1 MAAKSSKPRPSYRVH
16 ASPKALPSM
25 HRPALPA
32 RRAPVFR
39 LLPARCLRGWAA
51 REGALAGARRAH
63 RAPAHAPS
71 AAHLACKIRHARQA
85 RPCPCPLP
93 VSRPA
98 PPTSRLR
105 HRGGKFVANKVRFDG
120 NLCCPVTHELSIV
133 KERRPGKVS
142 SAAVGTLQRHSAANY
157 AGCGGGACGAA
168 SRSGG
173 LLRPDTGVPPV
184 PHVPAP

>member
-25 HRPALPA
+25 PRPALPA

-71 AAHLACKIRHARQA
+71 AAHLACKIRYAWQA

-105 HRGGKFVANKVRFDG
+105 HRGGKFVANKFRFDG
-120 NLCCPVTHELSIV
+120 NLCCPVPHELSI
-133 KERRPGKVS
+133 KKTESDFFSSWKRQLGGSKALTRYARILWQPAAGRPLRG
-142 SAAVGTLQRHSAANY
+142 VGI
-157 AGCGGGACGAA
+157 
-168 SRSGG
+168 
-173 LLRPDTGVPPV
+173 
-184 PHVPAP
+184 

>member
-71 AAHLACKIRHARQA
+71 AAHLACKIRYARQA

-120 NLCCPVTHELSIV
+120 NLCCPVPHELSIGT
-133 KERRPGKVS
+133 KIRWAEGTYRRIVTYRGVGQRIDVS
-142 SAAVGTLQRHSAANY
+142 RPMSPCHDPSPLFQSQFTTLSWLKLY
-157 AGCGGGACGAA
+157 
-168 SRSGG
+168 
-173 LLRPDTGVPPV
+173 
-184 PHVPAP
+184 